1 MAVKPGLH
9 PSSCGRPAFGP
20 EASTDLLLRGVA
32 TRDPYFEGVMPERQA
47 LVWAA
52 AVRRQLERWEPLVA
66 RHTLLLLEPTR
77 SMPTV
82 VYFEG
87 ETERHLL
94 LSALRNLLIAIRL
107 MDHPPKVNRAV
118 ADEMIQTRDLNEHW
132 DENMPVFAVTPR
144 SRDPQWPSGKA
155 FADRNRERS
164 PYCWWAWDSQRGPLV
179 SPNVSATQ
187 IHELVEATI
196 VAAVAAEP
204 QFAGIVA
211 DAAPRPWRTPVKEG
225 DSWWPELG

>member
-1 MAVKPGLH
+1 
-9 PSSCGRPAFGP
+9 
-20 EASTDLLLRGVA
+20 
-32 TRDPYFEGVMPERQA
+32 MPERQA

-66 RHTLLLLEPTR
+66 MHTQLVLDPRR
-77 SMPTV
+77 SMPTA

-94 LSALRNLLIAIRL
+94 LSAIRNLLKAIGL
-107 MDHPPKVNRAV
+107 MDHPPDVDHAV
-118 ADEMIQTRDLNEHW
+118 AEEIIQTRDLNEHW
-132 DENMPVFAVTPR
+132 DRNIPVFAVAPR
-144 SRDPQWPSGKA
+144 TRQPERKSGKA
-155 FADRNRERS
+155 FVVRNPQRS

-179 SPNVSATQ
+179 SPNVSATE
-187 IHELVEATI
+187 IHELVEETI

-211 DAAPRPWRTPVKEG
+211 DAAPRPWRKPVKEG